1 MEINSPLLN
10 ENTSSRTQYT
20 TPIFVLEDFTPESS
34 KIASQFICIL
44 CKGICFEP
52 FNIPNE
58 DCFICQKCYN
68 IYEKEQNA
76 FPQLSHILQNQK
88 PLKIDSLVRVIY
100 NLKVK
105 CKNRDKG
112 CTSQGTVQCIQTHMN
127 NECEY
132 QDIHCPNVG
141 CQEIFIRQQLKEHLV
156 KCDFRNEIC
165 NDCKLSFPF
174 KHLEQHSTVCPK
186 LKIKCSQGC
195 GETILR
201 ENENE
206 HFEHKCIKTEITCPF
221 NTIGCDLKM
230 LRGNL
235 NEHLEKENQYHLLS
249 FFEDFKKFRENIGI
263 KINERINKTF
273 DNLPGIIQDMFE
285 KKFELFVIQ
294 TKKEMK
300 STLAKK
306 STSDASSKLT
316 EKKRKRSL
324 DDISYYEE
332 DILKSRD
339 VIQELNPN
347 NNNNNTEELFQN
359 ANINNFNNNNLLQED
374 INQIEHNNDVGL
386 IPIENINTIPNQQN
400 PSPTIILHPIPQ
412 GISETNHSPS
422 KDITINDLSNNI
434 INNNST
440 TPLPDLIDVPP
451 SKVTNCYFIKNS
463 LNVGITQNG
472 KILKTSLPRNNQKHE
487 YCFSY
492 FKIDP
497 SVKGMVTEWEFEVHV
512 KTSFWIGFGL
522 CDQRLVEENGK
533 SFWSKTISDFSNGTF
548 CLSSN
553 CYTWNCNN
561 KNENNIKLNGMKA
574 IKDSETISLRYNND
588 KQELWFRLQIQ
599 EYETKLTEV
608 YPKKSNVLT
617 ICILFLNGENQIEL
631 RYLRN
636 GKTN

>member
-1 MEINSPLLN
+1 MEINSSLLN
-10 ENTSSRTQYT
+10 EKPSSRNQCT

-34 KIASQFICIL
+34 KIASQFICML
-44 CKGICFEP
+44 CKDICFEP
-52 FNIPNE
+52 FNIPNG
-58 DCFICQKCYN
+58 DCFICKKCYN
-68 IYEKEQNA
+68 IYEKDQNA
-76 FPQLSHILQNQK
+76 FPQLSQILQDQK

-132 QDIHCPNVG
+132 QDIQCPNLG
-141 CQEIFIRQQLKEHLV
+141 CQEIFIRQQLKEHLI

-174 KHLEQHSTVCPK
+174 RHLEQHSTVCPK

-201 ENENE
+201 ENESE
-206 HFEHKCIKTEITCPF
+206 HFEHKCVKTEITCPF

-263 KINERINKTF
+263 KINERLNKTV
-273 DNLPGIIQDMFE
+273 DNLPGIIQEMFE

-294 TKKEMK
+294 TKKDMK

-306 STSDASSKLT
+306 STSDISSKLT

-324 DDISYYEE
+324 DDISYFEE
-332 DILKSRD
+332 DLLKSRD
-339 VIQELNPN
+339 IIHELNPN
-347 NNNNNTEELFQN
+347 NTNNIEELFQN
-359 ANINNFNNNNLLQED
+359 TNVNNFNNNNSQQEN
-374 INQIEHNNDVGL
+374 INQIEHNSDVDL
-386 IPIENINTIPNQQN
+386 MPIENINTIPNKQS
-400 PSPTIILHPIPQ
+400 PSPTLILHPVPQ
-412 GISETNHSPS
+412 RTPETNQSPS
-422 KDITINDLSNNI
+422 KDTPINDLPNKTN
-434 INNNST
+434 NNNSNNSPSEVT
-440 TPLPDLIDVPP
+440 DIPP
-451 SKVTNCYFIKNS
+451 SKVTNCYFSKHN
-463 LNVGITQNG
+463 LNVGITQSG
-472 KILKTSLPRNNQKHE
+472 KIIKTSLPINNRTHE
-487 YCFSY
+487 YCFSDY
-492 FKIDP
+492 KIDP
-497 SVKGMVTEWEFEVHV
+497 SVKGMFTEWEFEVHV

-522 CDQRLVEENGK
+522 CDQQQVEENGK
-533 SFWSKTISDFSNGTF
+533 VFHKKKESNFSNGTF
-548 CLSSN
+548 GLSSN

-561 KNENNIKLNGMKA
+561 KNENNFKLNGMKA
-574 IKDSETISLRYNND
+574 IKDNETISLRYNND

-599 EYETKLTEV
+599 EYEVKLTEV
-608 YPKKSNVLT
+608 YPKKSNKLT

-636 GKTN
+636 GKMN